1 MSAVELAAQALHAA
15 ENWTEHHPLKP
26 ATCDLCRRRAATAL
40 GAVELTDSQREA
52 LKRKVRS
59 ALDGPRLSHAP
70 ANLLAHVDQVAT
82 SAREV
87 IAAAGG
93 DVTDERTALVLLA
106 VTERL
111 MAAAV
116 ESQAQAVL
124 HLCALSLAAAQPHRG
139 LLR

>member
-59 ALDGPRLSHAP
+59 ALDGPRLTNTP
-70 ANLLAHVDQVAT
+70 ANLLAHVDQIAS

-87 IAAAGG
+87 IAAEGC
-93 DVTDERTALVLLA
+93 DVTDERTALVLLTVIEWLMGPA
-106 VTERL
+106 VD
-111 MAAAV
+111 
-116 ESQAQAVL
+116 SQPQAVL

-139 LLR
+139 LLQ